1 MLLENENITLRAP
14 ELSDLDFLF
23 DLENNTDYWHL
34 SNTRLPYSR
43 FDLEQYILMA
53 DKDIYK
59 TGQLRLIIDDKK
71 NTPVGI
77 IDMFDFD
84 PQNSRAGVGIIIV
97 EQERK
102 KGYSEQALNV
112 LIEYSIN
119 ILNLHQLFCNIES
132 GNEASINLFEKTGF
146 RRTGIKKEWNKSSDK
161 WIDELFLQKIFKTK

>member
-1 MLLENENITLRAP
+1 MLLENENIKLRAP

-23 DLENNTDYWHL
+23 DMENNTEYWHL
-34 SNTRLPYSR
+34 SDTRSPFSR

-59 TGQLRLIIDDKK
+59 TGQLRFIIVDKK
-71 NTPVGI
+71 DMPIGI

-102 KGYSEQALNV
+102 NGYAEEALIA
-112 LIEYSIN
+112 LIDYSIN
-119 ILNLHQLFCNIES
+119 ILNLHQLFCNIEA
-132 GNEASINLFEKTGF
+132 GNEASINLFEKIGF
-146 RRTGIKKEWNKSSDK
+146 RKTGIKKEWNKSSDK

>member
-1 MLLENENITLRAP
+1 MLLENENIKLRAP